1 MVHDMSYNTVSNVIA
16 TWEKVRQVKDY
27 EHVVGTQLFQK
38 FFASTPNAMTVF
50 GFPKG
55 SDPSSK
61 DSLENPRFVK
71 KAKWFIRV
79 FIQMIERSLDMLGPD
94 SELLT
99 EILLELGQRH
109 VRYGVDTSYYPAM
122 GKVLLVVLDD
132 VLDEK
137 TFTPQVRKDWEEVY
151 TALYTD
157 MIEGHNMVN
166 V

>member
-1 MVHDMSYNTVSNVIA
+1 MGNRLESNRHM
-16 TWEKVRQVKDY
+16 TLLLYTFR
-27 EHVVGTQLFQK
+27 
-38 FFASTPNAMTVF
+38 FFTSTPEAMAVF
-50 GFPKG
+50 GFPKDL
-55 SDPSSK
+55 DPSS
-61 DSLENPRFVK
+61 DDALNNPRFVK

-109 VRYGVDTSYYPAM
+109 VRYGVDTTYYPAM
-122 GKVLLVVLDD
+122 GKVLIEVLDD

-137 TFTPQVRKDWEEVY
+137 VFTPQVRKDWDEVY

-157 MIEGHNMVN
+157 MIEGHKMVA